1 MHPYEKLLRC
11 YDCFREKIDFQPLI
25 GMTLGSGL
33 GDYADGIDIA
43 ATLDYRD
50 IEGFPV
56 STAQGHRGRFVF
68 GYVEGVPVVVMQG
81 RIHYYEGYDI
91 TDVVLPTR
99 LMGLMGVK
107 ALFLTNAS
115 GGLNPDYGPGEF
127 MLISD
132 HIADF
137 VPSPL
142 IGPNI
147 DELGTRFPDMT
158 DLYSARLRKVV
169 RGAAKEL
176 AIPLREGVYVQLTGP
191 NFETPAEVRMCRIL
205 GGDAV
210 GMSTAVEAVAA
221 RHMGI
226 ETCGISLVTNPGAG
240 LSPQPLSHIEV
251 QEAADRAAP
260 LFKQLVTA
268 SVRGIPG

>member
-1 MHPYEKLLRC
+1 MRPYEKLLRC

-33 GDYADGIDIA
+33 GDYADGIDIVS
-43 ATLDYRD
+43 TLDYRD

-115 GGLNPDYGPGEF
+115 GGLNPDYGPGD
-127 MLISD
+127 SCSSPTTSPTSSPP
-132 HIADF
+132 
-137 VPSPL
+137 PSS
-142 IGPNI
+142 GR
-147 DELGTRFPDMT
+147 TST
-158 DLYSARLRKVV
+158 SSA
-169 RGAAKEL
+169 
-176 AIPLREGVYVQLTGP
+176 
-191 NFETPAEVRMCRIL
+191 PA
-205 GGDAV
+205 
-210 GMSTAVEAVAA
+210 
-221 RHMGI
+221 
-226 ETCGISLVTNPGAG
+226 
-240 LSPQPLSHIEV
+240 SP
-251 QEAADRAAP
+251 
-260 LFKQLVTA
+260 T
-268 SVRGIPG
+268 